1 RAAAHPHRTAA
12 GYGHL
17 LDPAVCCRNGR
28 RGVWPGLADPVR
40 RAYARDPH
48 GLCGAADHR
57 GPWVFLRQGDAD
69 GQPPAVRLV
78 HQTYRLALRM
88 IACHGRRQVMKTPG
102 MFQRW
107 VSCIAALFCL
117 LSALAVSTPAWTQP
131 ATVRMGYNKFWPTF
145 PLHVGIAEKDFEKR
159 GLKVEWVNFTTP
171 NQILQAMVAGEL
183 DMGVLTGTNLATA
196 YQQNIKVKAIT
207 MMTGPSE
214 PPVTYFVRKDLG
226 IKSVRELKGRTIG
239 VNGYGGNFDL
249 FLRRHLVDNG
259 LDPKTD
265 VRIVEILT
273 TQIIPALLS
282 KQIDAGVVDGIF
294 AATALK
300 HYANDMV
307 PLFTYRDVAPFR
319 NGWNGFVLAV
329 NDSYLAKN
337 RKTAVEFVR
346 ACLDAVQ
353 FIHQNPQQGIKLYV
367 EA

>member
-1 RAAAHPHRTAA
+1 
-12 GYGHL
+12 
-17 LDPAVCCRNGR
+17 
-28 RGVWPGLADPVR
+28 
-40 RAYARDPH
+40 
-48 GLCGAADHR
+48 
-57 GPWVFLRQGDAD
+57 
-69 GQPPAVRLV
+69 
-78 HQTYRLALRM
+78 
-88 IACHGRRQVMKTPG
+88 MKTPG

-196 YQQNIKVKAIT
+196 YQQNIKVKAIA

-367 EA
+367 EATGNKNALNMEKADDVPPDARILIPELQSEMDLMFQFGYSKTKANAGQMVDHSLLDEAARIK

>member
-1 RAAAHPHRTAA
+1 
-12 GYGHL
+12 
-17 LDPAVCCRNGR
+17 
-28 RGVWPGLADPVR
+28 
-40 RAYARDPH
+40 
-48 GLCGAADHR
+48 
-57 GPWVFLRQGDAD
+57 
-69 GQPPAVRLV
+69 
-78 HQTYRLALRM
+78 
-88 IACHGRRQVMKTPG
+88 MKTRT

-107 VSCIAALFCL
+107 SSRAAAVFGLLAALT
-117 LSALAVSTPAWTQP
+117 VSMAAWAQP
-131 ATVRMGYNKFWPTF
+131 TTVRMGYNKFWPTF

-159 GLKVEWVNFTTP
+159 GLKVEWISFATP

-196 YQQNIKVKAIT
+196 YEQNIKVKALA

-226 IKSVRELKGRTIG
+226 IKSVRELKGRIIG

-265 VRIVEILT
+265 VRIVEIRT
-273 TQIIPALLS
+273 PQIIPALLS

-319 NGWNGFVLAV
+319 NGWNGFVLAAT
-329 NDSYLAKN
+329 DGYLAKN
-337 RKTAVEFVR
+337 RKTAVQFVR
-346 ACLDAVQ
+346 GCLDAVQ
-353 FIHQNPQQGIKLYV
+353 SIHQNPQQGIRLYV
-367 EA
+367 EATGNKNALNMEKANDVPPDARILIPELQSEMDLMVQFGYSKTKASAAQLVDHSLLDEAARVR